1 MTSWGLTIYGHGFK
15 PGAPEIDDIT
25 PGPGTLAV
33 EWREPTDTG
42 KTAITSYDLRY
53 IRKDA
58 SDKSDGSWT
67 EETDV
72 ASLTNRS
79 YTITGLSG
87 NVEYDIQIWA
97 RNSEGIGV
105 WSESTTAEPTIGKPS
120 APSITS
126 VTRGD
131 RTLGVSWDAPSDNG
145 GGTITAYD
153 VRYIENST
161 DETVDSNWTVRD
173 NAWRSGDLWYVIGNL
188 TNATGYD
195 VQVRAV
201 NSAGDGDWSAT
212 ETGTPLPDDIPIQ
225 MQWDDSTIDIDEDGG
240 SVVLT
245 AVFTTTL
252 NAPPESD
259 FEFDIAI
266 TTTDLRATKEQD
278 YTPPPTS
285 SSFVANDFTLTTLN
299 GNQRYQA
306 TRDFT
311 LAIIDD
317 TVDES
322 VEDFRVT
329 MNYQTSGL
337 QHLQGGP
344 KSATIT
350 INDNEH
356 VTVTLTLERSD
367 ITVDEDDGSAT
378 LRAFAVT
385 TVDKRPEDGFTFD
398 AFIHTS
404 NGSAVQPGDYTEV
417 DSAVTFERNDF
428 SRVTVNGQRRYR
440 AAKQVTVPIV
450 DDTVDEIDEDFTVTV
465 EYSDPSPIHLQ
476 GDQLPPPSR

>member
-1 MTSWGLTIYGHGFK
+1 MTSWGFTIYGHGFK

-42 KTAITSYDLRY
+42 KTAVTSYDLRY

-58 SDKSDGSWT
+58 SDKSDGNWT
-67 EETDV
+67 EETSV
-72 ASLTNRS
+72 GSLTNRS

-87 NVEYDIQIWA
+87 NVEYDIQIRA

-105 WSESTTAEPTIGKPS
+105 WSQATTAEPTIGKPS

-161 DETVDSNWTVRD
+161 DETVDSNWAVRD
-173 NAWRSGDLWYVIGNL
+173 NAWRSGDLRYAIRNL
-188 TNATGYD
+188 TNAMGYD

-201 NSAGDGDWSAT
+201 NSAGDGGWSAT
-212 ETGTPLPDDIPIQ
+212 ETGTPLPDDFPIQ

-266 TTTDLRATKEQD
+266 TTTDLRATKDQD
-278 YTPPPTS
+278 YTPPPS
-285 SSFVANDFTLTTLN
+285 SSGFAASDFTLTTLN
-299 GNQRYQA
+299 GNQ
-306 TRDFT
+306 
-311 LAIIDD
+311 
-317 TVDES
+317 
-322 VEDFRVT
+322 
-329 MNYQTSGL
+329 
-337 QHLQGGP
+337 
-344 KSATIT
+344 
-350 INDNEH
+350 
-356 VTVTLTLERSD
+356 
-367 ITVDEDDGSAT
+367 
-378 LRAFAVT
+378 
-385 TVDKRPEDGFTFD
+385 GFHS
-398 AFIHTS
+398 IH
-404 NGSAVQPGDYTEV
+404 
-417 DSAVTFERNDF
+417 
-428 SRVTVNGQRRYR
+428 
-440 AAKQVTVPIV
+440 
-450 DDTVDEIDEDFTVTV
+450 
-465 EYSDPSPIHLQ
+465 H
-476 GDQLPPPSR
+476 